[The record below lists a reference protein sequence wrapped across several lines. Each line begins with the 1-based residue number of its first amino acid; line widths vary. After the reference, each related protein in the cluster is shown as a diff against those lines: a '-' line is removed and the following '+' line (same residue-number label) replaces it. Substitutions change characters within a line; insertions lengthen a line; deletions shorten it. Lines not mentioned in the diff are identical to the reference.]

1 LLHVLGLA
9 MQGAQ
14 VTQMIEEVFPHLHA
28 LDIADNHFLV
38 CYGVLVDFLKS
49 LFLRLRLSQSVIA
62 LAVQHALWPSCIKVG
77 IEGCGAAVCRLTE
90 FDSDRIGIDRTV
102 GVASCI

>member
-1 LLHVLGLA
+1 

-49 LFLRLRLSQSVIA
+49 
-62 LAVQHALWPSCIKVG
+62 
-77 IEGCGAAVCRLTE
+77 
-90 FDSDRIGIDRTV
+90 
-102 GVASCI
+102 